1 MVPAHTEYSARRY
14 AGGRGRM
21 ETEITFVGGTVETF
35 DPSIDIKLTQFGIE
49 ALSRE
54 GDDAVRVLFPWAQIE
69 KVTQRG
75 AAVAA
80 VYTW

>member
-1 MVPAHTEYSARRY
+1 
-14 AGGRGRM
+14 M
-21 ETEITFVGGTVETF
+21 ETEITFVGGKVETF
-35 DPSIDIKLTQFGIE
+35 DHSVDIKLTQFGLE
-49 ALSRE
+49 ALSRD
-54 GDDAVRVLFPWAQIE
+54 GDDAVRVLFPWGQIE